1 VFIAVFSVSCI
12 TAVLRVVMFTDNI
25 ANVAFMCANIA
36 LLLLQGNGVSGLI
49 QSHAAEDMLA
59 N

>member
-1 VFIAVFSVSCI
+1 
-12 TAVLRVVMFTDNI
+12 MFTDNI